1 MEYRTQ
7 IISPPPTSAVTFFER
22 LNEAGVRYG
31 IFKSSR
37 NTLMALAGD
46 QDLDILVARE
56 DYHRFCAIASDYA
69 GIRCVNHRS
78 LVSLAREDWFIPDFG
93 RAKYLHLDV
102 HTSVRLGGKF
112 NKRYPCYAYGH
123 IRHWDAVTFG
133 GCSIPIVSPMDEAA
147 ITLSRVAF
155 RSRRPIFAS
164 WQKLAGDWTQE
175 IDELLFQGA
184 EACSEGLVKECI
196 VLKVQCQVKKRGNEI
211 WVRREDMAEI
221 RRRVRDYCGA
231 PVYAALMD
239 AVANSLATWAYAASR
254 IANRLIPG
262 HTIDRRR
269 PVSGGLIIAVVAP
282 DGMGK
287 STQVAQMWRLFS
299 WKFSCTKLYLGTG
312 DGRGW
317 WLRRWIRSVY
327 VSRRSRIRAT
337 LLNDAVFAGPSA
349 NLKSR
354 IGIFLL
360 SLWGVLAA
368 LERHG
373 RVRTARLT
381 ADRGFI
387 VFCDRW
393 PQSIQP
399 GIMDGPT
406 QQRTAEVPT
415 LLRRWE
421 LALYDR
427 MSRVQ
432 PDITI
437 HLIGDYAVSE
447 ARKPGELTRDEFDK
461 RIALMEQMRCEAP
474 RTYVIDAAGTVDEVS
489 KSAFGLIWN
498 AL

>member
-7 IISPPPTSAVTFFER
+7 IISPPRTSAVTFFER

-56 DYHRFCAIASDYA
+56 DYHRFCTIASECA
-69 GIRCVNHRS
+69 GIRSVNHRS
-78 LVSLAREDWFIPDFG
+78 LVSLAREDWFIPDFE

-155 RSRRPIFAS
+155 RSRRQIFAS
-164 WQKLAGDWTQE
+164 WQKLVGDWTQE
-175 IDELLFQGA
+175 IDELLFHGA

-196 VLKVQCQVKKRGNEI
+196 ALEVRCQVKKRGNEI
-211 WVRREDMAEI
+211 WVRCEDMAEI
-221 RRRVRDYCGA
+221 RRRVRGYCGA

-239 AVANSLATWAYAASR
+239 AVSNSLATWAYAASR

-269 PVSGGLIIAVVAP
+269 PVSGGLIVAVVAP

-287 STQVAQMWRLFS
+287 STQVAQMRRLFS
-299 WKFSCTKLYLGTG
+299 WKFSCTKLYFGTG

-317 WLRRWIRSVY
+317 WLRRWIRACVPQQAVENQSHSPQWRGTCGTLCQFEIRYRVLFALNMGR
-327 VSRRSRIRAT
+327 SRRA
-337 LLNDAVFAGPSA
+337 
-349 NLKSR
+349 
-354 IGIFLL
+354 
-360 SLWGVLAA
+360 
-368 LERHG
+368 
-373 RVRTARLT
+373 RTARTRPDSAPNGRSRLH
-381 ADRGFI
+381 R
-387 VFCDRW
+387 
-393 PQSIQP
+393 
-399 GIMDGPT
+399 
-406 QQRTAEVPT
+406 
-415 LLRRWE
+415 LLRP
-421 LALYDR
+421 LAAINPARSHGWTYATANGR
-427 MSRVQ
+427 G
-432 PDITI
+432 PDIASP
-437 HLIGDYAVSE
+437 LGV
-447 ARKPGELTRDEFDK
+447 G
-461 RIALMEQMRCEAP
+461 AL
-474 RTYVIDAAGTVDEVS
+474 
-489 KSAFGLIWN
+489 
-498 AL
+498 